1 MDEQD
6 PNENPHPSEPS
17 DEPAPDTG
25 VDDKHDTDAETEAGR
40 AEQRP
45 GTGDDHDESYQDRLR
60 ELVAHTRRSDRQI
73 ANPDNLA
80 VAGMMEVITRDRSF
94 RLVLDGD
101 SALRLLARFRT
112 GDRRHEDTLD
122 PAGSADVVWAA
133 LDLSEVIGLYWVPSL
148 PDLDRAV
155 VDPAI

>member
-1 MDEQD
+1 M
-6 PNENPHPSEPS
+6 
-17 DEPAPDTG
+17 
-25 VDDKHDTDAETEAGR
+25 DDKHNTDAETATEAGR

-45 GTGDDHDESYQDRLR
+45 SSGNVDDEYQHRLR
-60 ELVAHTRRSDRQI
+60 ELVAHARRSGRQI
-73 ANPDNLA
+73 ATRDNLA
-80 VAGMMEVITRDRSF
+80 VAGMMEVITRARSF
-94 RLVLDGD
+94 RPVLDGD
-101 SALRLLARFRT
+101 SALRLMARFRT

-155 VDPAI
+155 VDPAV